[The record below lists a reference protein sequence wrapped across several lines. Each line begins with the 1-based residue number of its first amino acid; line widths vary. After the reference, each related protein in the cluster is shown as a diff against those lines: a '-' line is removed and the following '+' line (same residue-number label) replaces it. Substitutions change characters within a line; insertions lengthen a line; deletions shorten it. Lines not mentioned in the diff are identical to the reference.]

1 MDYSFLD
8 DPGAISEILASA
20 EPEHRAMQRARR
32 WNHKTLALHIA
43 TNRHRESVLRDEKAH
58 AQEEKPVFVSTFLPF
73 CPVSFWSQLVYGCV
87 RVETRFYLFHGT
99 RSLREVL
106 GRYAPV
112 TAAAVLTLRN
122 LGSPWSLR
130 SRYGRDCIDT

>member
-73 CPVSFWSQLVYGCV
+73 CPVSFWSQLVYSRWG
-87 RVETRFYLFHGT
+87 VETRFYLFHGPGHFE
-99 RSLREVL
+99 RFWV
-106 GRYAPV
+106 A
-112 TAAAVLTLRN
+112 TLQ
-122 LGSPWSLR
+122 
-130 SRYGRDCIDT
+130 SRPRLHCHLIVFI